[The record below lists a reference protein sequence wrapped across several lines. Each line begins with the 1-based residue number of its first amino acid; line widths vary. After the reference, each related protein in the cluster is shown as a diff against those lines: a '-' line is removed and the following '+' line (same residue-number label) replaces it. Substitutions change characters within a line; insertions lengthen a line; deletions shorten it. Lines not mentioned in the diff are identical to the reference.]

1 MSPSSHHCNG
11 LPRAAQQRFSSAA
24 EGSLAVSSSCQLT
37 MLQANKLTT
46 MRVGR
51 SVLLLSLPLSAGGEA
66 ADRAELPSSS
76 AEQTLAAG
84 EATRTAFRI
93 LAPRFALPSSG
104 PRYLLESDTGK
115 NHPASACE
123 SRVTPSSSAPHASA

>member
-66 ADRAELPSSS
+66 ADRAELPSS
-76 AEQTLAAG
+76 
-84 EATRTAFRI
+84 
-93 LAPRFALPSSG
+93 
-104 PRYLLESDTGK
+104 
-115 NHPASACE
+115 NASKLGGRGGNADCLHI
-123 SRVTPSSSAPHASA
+123 S